1 MPDDT
6 PPLAPS
12 VQALSGRLIMYVED
26 DLARVEEH
34 IAEARR
40 MVQTYGAAKIS

>member
-1 MPDDT
+1 
-6 PPLAPS
+6 
-12 VQALSGRLIMYVED
+12 MYVED

-40 MVQTYGAAKIS
+40 MVQTYGASAKVS